1 MLMSTSIQQ
10 YIAGKLEQR
19 KLENNFRSLKIITG
33 LTDFYSNDYLGFAR
47 DEELKRRVDAE
58 VKSAGEYLLGSTGSR
73 LLSGNSEYAE
83 SVERFLAEFYGSE
96 SALIFNSG
104 FDANYGLLS
113 TLPYR
118 GDTIIY
124 DELVHASIH
133 DGIRNSRAGSI
144 SFTHNDV
151 SDLEARL
158 MYATGLKYV
167 VVESVYSMDGDFAPL
182 EAMAALCQKY
192 DAGLIVDEA
201 HAVGISG
208 EHGKGLVCDL
218 KLENKCAARINTF
231 GKAVGAHGAVL
242 LCNKDLKA
250 FMINYCRPFIYSTS
264 LPFHSLATIKCAH
277 QYLLEADKRRTDL
290 SELIDVFR
298 HQFKGQTKYAL
309 TAGNSPIQ
317 SLIVVGNEQVKQIAQ
332 QIQQAGFDVRAILY
346 PTVAR
351 GKERIRICIHSFNS
365 KQEVIKLAE
374 VINSL

>member
-10 YIAGKLEQR
+10 YIADKLEQR
-19 KLENNFRSLKIITG
+19 KQENNFRSLKIITG
-33 LTDFYSNDYLGFAR
+33 LIDFYSNDYLGFAR

-83 SVERFLAEFYGSE
+83 SVERFLAEFYGAE

-144 SFTHNDV
+144 GFGHNNV
-151 SDLEARL
+151 SDLESKL
-158 MYATGLKYV
+158 MAATGLKYV

-182 EAMAALCQKY
+182 EAIAALCQKY
-192 DAGLIVDEA
+192 KAGLIVDEA

-208 EHGKGLVCDL
+208 EHGKGVVCDL
-218 KLENKCAARINTF
+218 KLENECLARINTF
-231 GKAVGAHGAVL
+231 GKAVGAHGAVV
-242 LCNKDLKA
+242 LCNDDLKV

-277 QYLLEADKRRTDL
+277 QFLLEADNRRADL
-290 SELIDVFR
+290 SALIDAFR
-298 HQFKGQTKYAL
+298 NQFKGQTKYAL
-309 TAGNSPIQ
+309 TVGNSPIQ
-317 SLIVVGNEQVKQIAQ
+317 SLIVVGNERVKQIAQ
-332 QIQQAGFDVRAILY
+332 QIQHAGFDVRAILY